1 MAIES
6 FCYIE
11 GNKMFRQLFKAI
23 VVARQASVSASA
35 MRYISDCQFKE
46 LGYERS
52 NYVEKVKWNSGII
65 HIDYRFVLVIKWRNM
80 HKYFPLVSRWT
91 GVLGQECF

>member
-1 MAIES
+1 MAIER
-6 FCYIE
+6 FCYIK
-11 GNKMFRQLFKAI
+11 GNEMFRQLFKAI

-52 NYVEKVKWNSGII
+52 NYVEKVKLQLIAELDAKDILKENEVPINSNLVG
-65 HIDYRFVLVIKWRNM
+65 FV
-80 HKYFPLVSRWT
+80 
-91 GVLGQECF
+91 

>member
-6 FCYIE
+6 YCYIE
-11 GNKMFRQLFKAI
+11 GNKMFRQLFNAI

-52 NYVEKVKWNSGII
+52 NYVEKVKLQLIAELDAKDILKENEVPINSNLMG
-65 HIDYRFVLVIKWRNM
+65 FV
-80 HKYFPLVSRWT
+80 
-91 GVLGQECF
+91 

>member
-1 MAIES
+1 MAIECN
-6 FCYIE
+6 CYIE

-52 NYVEKVKWNSGII
+52 NYVEKVKLQLIAELDAKDILKENEVPINSNLVG
-65 HIDYRFVLVIKWRNM
+65 FV
-80 HKYFPLVSRWT
+80 
-91 GVLGQECF
+91 

>member
-6 FCYIE
+6 YCYIE

-52 NYVEKVKWNSGII
+52 NYVEKVKLQLIAELDAKDILKENEVPINSNLVG
-65 HIDYRFVLVIKWRNM
+65 FV
-80 HKYFPLVSRWT
+80 
-91 GVLGQECF
+91 

>member
-6 FCYIE
+6 CCYIE
-11 GNKMFRQLFKAI
+11 GNKMFRQLFNAI

-52 NYVEKVKWNSGII
+52 NYVEKVKLQLIAELDAKDILKENEVPINSNLVG
-65 HIDYRFVLVIKWRNM
+65 FV
-80 HKYFPLVSRWT
+80 
-91 GVLGQECF
+91 

>member
-6 FCYIE
+6 YCYIE

-52 NYVEKVKWNSGII
+52 NYVEKVKLQLIAELDAKDILKENEVPINSNLMG
-65 HIDYRFVLVIKWRNM
+65 FV
-80 HKYFPLVSRWT
+80 
-91 GVLGQECF
+91 